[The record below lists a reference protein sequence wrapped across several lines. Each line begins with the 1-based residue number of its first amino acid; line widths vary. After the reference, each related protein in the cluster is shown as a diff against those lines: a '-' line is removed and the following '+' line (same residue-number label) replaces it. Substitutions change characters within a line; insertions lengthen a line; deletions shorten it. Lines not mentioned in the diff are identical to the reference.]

1 MRRYC
6 IKPSRA
12 KILTRHN
19 STVPSDVTVV
29 ARPPAP
35 GRTIASGWTLDCEC
49 CGSYVAIYHIHH
61 SVRDWE
67 FTRVDFEL
75 PPSHESI
82 KIHFWSAI
90 LAYVLSPTPR
100 QIIVSLAL
108 FFFFYLWL
116 SFLRAIVIFTCSNK
130 YTTKTY
136 FHWQLIWC
144 CKYW

>member
-1 MRRYC
+1 MSMTTNKQGKKTKIAPQC
-6 IKPSRA
+6 LCHVLFSRSHS
-12 KILTRHN
+12 KFQIH
-19 STVPSDVTVV
+19 TVAGGRQASPRCWSI
-29 ARPPAP
+29 PPAP
-35 GRTIASGWTLDCEC
+35 GRTIASGWTRDCEC

-82 KIHFWSAI
+82 KIHFWSEI

-100 QIIVSLAL
+100 QIVVSLAL

-116 SFLRAIVIFTCSNK
+116 SF
-130 YTTKTY
+130 
-136 FHWQLIWC
+136 
-144 CKYW
+144 